1 MVKTRRSSE
10 DFDLFDSG
18 NTAVDLLERPAVK
31 SYSEFTANAPQT
43 TENLEE
49 AREKMRRN
57 LNKILGYDK
66 FPEQTEVI
74 TEEPIAQAVE
84 IVRDDEDVDS
94 EPTKTTLQFVNEDIN
109 EIYSEIKSRSEEKV
123 IVSTKLNKKQKV
135 FAALIT
141 VAVTIMLTLIV
152 LNASLLA
159 SFSKLNQAKA
169 AQLSL
174 VQAQYTDLLEEIDVV
189 SSAEHIKDVA
199 ENQLGMVKGN

>member
-10 DFDLFDSG
+10 DFDLFESG
-18 NTAVDLLERPAVK
+18 NTAVDLLERPTVK
-31 SYSEFTANAPQT
+31 SYGEFTANAPQT

-66 FPEQTEVI
+66 FPEQTDVI

-123 IVSTKLNKKQKV
+123 IVSPKLNKKQKV

-141 VAVTIMLTLIV
+141 VAVTVMLTLIV

-169 AQLSL
+169 AQLSS

>member
-10 DFDLFDSG
+10 DFDLFNSG
-18 NTAVDLLERPAVK
+18 NTAVDLLERSAVK
-31 SYSEFTANAPQT
+31 SYGDFTANAPQT

-66 FPEQTEVI
+66 FPEQTGVI
-74 TEEPIAQAVE
+74 NEEPIAQAVE

-123 IVSTKLNKKQKV
+123 VVSPKLNKKQKV

-141 VAVTIMLTLIV
+141 LAVTIMLTLIV

-169 AQLSL
+169 AQLSS

>member
-10 DFDLFDSG
+10 DFDLFDSR

-43 TENLEE
+43 AENLEE

-66 FPEQTEVI
+66 FPEQSDVI

-135 FAALIT
+135 FAALVT
-141 VAVTIMLTLIV
+141 LAVTVMLTLIV

-169 AQLSL
+169 AQLSS

>member
-1 MVKTRRSSE
+1 MLKTRRSSE
-10 DFDLFDSG
+10 DFDLFDGG

-31 SYSEFTANAPQT
+31 SYSDFTAHATST

-66 FPEQTEVI
+66 FPEATDVVAV
-74 TEEPIAQAVE
+74 EPTAQAVE
-84 IVRDDEDVDS
+84 ISTDEEEVDS

-109 EIYSEIKSRSEEKV
+109 EIYSEIKSRSQESV
-123 IVSTKLNKKQKV
+123 VVSPKLNKKQKIV
-135 FAALIT
+135 AALVTVAIT
-141 VAVTIMLTLIV
+141 VMLTLIV

-169 AQLSL
+169 AQLSS
-174 VQAQYTDLLEEIDVV
+174 VQAQYTSILEEIDVV
-189 SSAEHIKDVA
+189 SSADYIKDVA
-199 ENQLGMVKGN
+199 ENQLGMIKGK

>member
-1 MVKTRRSSE
+1 MLKTRRSSG
-10 DFDLFDSG
+10 DFDLFDGG
-18 NTAVDLLERPAVK
+18 NTAVDLLERPVVK
-31 SYSEFTANAPQT
+31 SYNEFGVKASQT

-66 FPEQTEVI
+66 FPEQSDII
-74 TEEPIAQAVE
+74 TEKPTAQAVE
-84 IVRDDEDVDS
+84 ISADEDEVDS

-123 IVSTKLNKKQKV
+123 VVSNKFNKRQKIV
-135 FAALIT
+135 AALVTVAIT
-141 VAVTIMLTLIV
+141 VMLTLIV

-169 AQLSL
+169 AQLSS
-174 VQAQYTDLLEEIDVV
+174 VQAQYTELLEEIDVV
-189 SSAEHIKDVA
+189 SSAEHIKDIA
-199 ENQLGMVKGN
+199 ENQLGMIKGN

>member
-1 MVKTRRSSE
+1 MLKTRRSSG
-10 DFDLFDSG
+10 DFDLFDGG
-18 NTAVDLLERPAVK
+18 NTAVDLLERPVVK
-31 SYSEFTANAPQT
+31 SYNEFGVKASQT

-66 FPEQTEVI
+66 FPEQSDII
-74 TEEPIAQAVE
+74 TEKPTAQAVE
-84 IVRDDEDVDS
+84 ISADEDEVDS

-123 IVSTKLNKKQKV
+123 VVSNKFNKRQKIV
-135 FAALIT
+135 AALVTVAIT
-141 VAVTIMLTLIV
+141 VMLTLIV

-169 AQLSL
+169 AQLSS
-174 VQAQYTDLLEEIDVV
+174 VQAQYTELLEEIDVV

-199 ENQLGMVKGN
+199 ENQLGMIKGN